1 MILEAYYE
9 PQFSPRSHGFRPG
22 HGCHTALRSVYR
34 TWNGTAWFIEG
45 DISQCFDSLDHQVL
59 LAILREKI
67 HDNRFIRLIEN
78 LLTAGYLE
86 DWKFN
91 ATLSGT
97 PQGGVVSP
105 ILSNIYLDRLDKWIE
120 STLLPAYTRGTER
133 KYNTTYTR
141 ANARVQKL
149 RRIGQRK
156 EAMALRKQ
164 IQKLSTHDPN
174 DPDYRR
180 LRYVR
185 YADDFLLGFAGP
197 RSEAEEIKARL
208 GEFLRDTL
216 KLELSE
222 TKTLI
227 THARTEAAR
236 FLGYEIGTMHDDTK
250 RSINGAISLR
260 VPVAV
265 ARAKCE
271 PYMRSGKPVHRPEM
285 EHDSPYSIVS
295 HYSRSS
301 GVSWSTTS
309 LPTTATGSIV
319 SSGSWGPRW
328 PKRSGTSCASAFS
341 RSGTAMGRPLP
352 RPRVP
357 IGCFG

>member
-9 PQFSPRSHGFRPG
+9 PQFSPQSHGFRPG
-22 HGCHTALRSVYR
+22 RGCHSALRQVYR

-59 LAILREKI
+59 LTILRENI
-67 HDNRFIRLIEN
+67 HDSRFIRLIEN

-120 STLLPAYTRGTER
+120 TTLLPTYNRGIER

-141 ANARVQKL
+141 SNARVQKL

-164 IQKLSTHDPN
+164 IRTLPTHDPN

-197 RSEAEEIKARL
+197 RSETEEIRAHL
-208 GEFLRDTL
+208 AEFLRNTL
-216 KLELSE
+216 KLELSK

-236 FLGYEIGTMHDDTK
+236 FLGYEIGTLHDDTK
-250 RSINGAISLR
+250 RS
-260 VPVAV
+260 
-265 ARAKCE
+265 
-271 PYMRSGKPVHRPEM
+271 
-285 EHDSPYSIVS
+285 
-295 HYSRSS
+295 
-301 GVSWSTTS
+301 
-309 LPTTATGSIV
+309 
-319 SSGSWGPRW
+319 
-328 PKRSGTSCASAFS
+328 
-341 RSGTAMGRPLP
+341 
-352 RPRVP
+352 
-357 IGCFG
+357 